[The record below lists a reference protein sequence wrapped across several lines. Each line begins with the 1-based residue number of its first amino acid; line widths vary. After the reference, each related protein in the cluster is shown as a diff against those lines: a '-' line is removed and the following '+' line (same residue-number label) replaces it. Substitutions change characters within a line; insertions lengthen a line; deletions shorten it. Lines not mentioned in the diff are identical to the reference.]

1 MAVASLVLGI
11 ISIIIGFIPFCG
23 TIAFVPAVVGLVLG
37 IVALVKAKKPVEVVE
52 GVEPPKSKKGL
63 SIAGIILSGIAVVV
77 ILFWNVVMVGLL
89 GAAASAVGEAVESE
103 LGTSLEELSEMSEEE
118 VNAALTDY
126 FNQLSE
132 ELENAE
138 TIAE

>member
-11 ISIIIGFIPFCG
+11 VSIIIGFIPFCG
-23 TIAFVPAVVGLVLG
+23 VIAFVPAVVGLILG
-37 IVALVKAKKPVEVVE
+37 IVALVKANKPVEVVE

-77 ILFWNVVMVGLL
+77 ILFWNIVVAGLL
-89 GAAASAVGEAVESE
+89 AAGTQAVGEAVSSE
-103 LGTSLEELSEMSEEE
+103 LGTSLEELAEMDEDE

-126 FNQLSE
+126 FNQLAE
-132 ELENAE
+132 ELESAE
-138 TIAE
+138 TLAE